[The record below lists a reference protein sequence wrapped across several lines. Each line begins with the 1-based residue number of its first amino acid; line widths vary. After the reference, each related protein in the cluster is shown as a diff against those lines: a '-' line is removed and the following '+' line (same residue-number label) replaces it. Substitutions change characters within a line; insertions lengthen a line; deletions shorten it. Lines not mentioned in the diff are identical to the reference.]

1 MFNSIQKEIE
11 ARCKAYEENKKE
23 EAYSE
28 ADVSTAARNSAAKTP
43 IGAMTTID
51 IDGATTAG
59 VPGTDK
65 VLIHTL
71 NMDLVKCKSSS
82 NPDKDRYYIRHN
94 NRMKQYKSQLHDGDG
109 HLASV
114 ITKVVAEDLLQT
126 LTAANNRI
134 KVLESEVSS
143 LTRERDAYQFTVDT
157 LRQNGVID

>member
-11 ARCKAYEENKKE
+11 ARCKAYEENKKDE
-23 EAYSE
+23 EV
-28 ADVSTAARNSAAKTP
+28 DVSTVARNNAANTP
-43 IGAMTTID
+43 IGAVATVNID
-51 IDGATTAG
+51 SATTAG

-71 NMDLVKCKSSS
+71 NIDLVKCKSAST
-82 NPDKDRYYIRHN
+82 PDKDRYYVRHN
-94 NRMKQYKSQLHDGDG
+94 NRMKQYKSQLHDGEG

-114 ITKVVAEDLLQT
+114 ITKVVAEDVLQT

-134 KVLESEVSS
+134 KTLEAEIS
-143 LTRERDAYQFTVDT
+143 TIMRERDAYKFTIET